1 MKIWTYKS
9 TRNAREVGVVVQF
22 DRERRIYYKIPS
34 EYLSCNINRRSNRK
48 RRKLKMDW
56 VSTFGFFTY
65 FPSDLCK
72 PRHYLE
78 VDQIYIH
85 EIFRL
90 LKKLR

>member
-1 MKIWTYKS
+1 MLKIWTYKS
-9 TRNAREVGVVVQF
+9 KRNAGEVGVVVQLNG
-22 DRERRIYYKIPS
+22 ERIYYK
-34 EYLSCNINRRSNRK
+34 LSSKSLFCIINRSNRK
-48 RRKLKMDW
+48 RRKLKISW
-56 VSTFGFFTY
+56 ISTFISFTY

-78 VDQIYIH
+78 ADQIYFH

>member
-9 TRNAREVGVVVQF
+9 TRNAKEVGVVVQLN
-22 DRERRIYYKIPS
+22 RVYYKIPS
-34 EYLSCNINRRSNRK
+34 EYLFCNINGRSNRK
-48 RRKLKMDW
+48 RRKLKISW
-56 VSTFGFFTY
+56 VSTFSFFTC
-65 FPSDLCK
+65 FPSYLCK

-78 VDQIYIH
+78 ADKIYIH

>member
-1 MKIWTYKS
+1 MKLWTYKS
-9 TRNAREVGVVVQF
+9 TRNSREVGVVVQPN
-22 DRERRIYYKIPS
+22 RNMYYKIPS
-34 EYLSCNINRRSNRK
+34 EYFINRRSNRK

-56 VSTFGFFTY
+56 VNTFSFFTY

>member
-1 MKIWTYKS
+1 MKLWTYKS
-9 TRNAREVGVVVQF
+9 TRNAREVGVVVQPN
-22 DRERRIYYKIPS
+22 RNMYYKIPS

-56 VSTFGFFTY
+56 VSTFSFFTY